1 MNAGGAMTDADAT
14 QIPIAQTINPSGTSS
29 VVLVCEHA
37 SCHIP
42 EALDGLGLSD
52 AAKVSHAA
60 WDPGALGVAR
70 QIAKRLDAVLVA
82 SCVSRLVYDCNRP
95 PEAPGAMPAKS
106 EIFDVPGNV
115 DLSPDQRAARAAT
128 YYVPFHDLLVQTVAA
143 RPAPLLVTIHSFTPV
158 YNGVTR
164 TVEIGVLHDADTR
177 LADTMLD
184 LAPTHTSA
192 DVQRNAPYG
201 PGDGVTHTLQV
212 HGTAHGHPNVMI
224 EVRNDLIRT
233 EAEQAQMGD
242 MLAEWLNDA
251 CEKLNAQGVACSA

>member
-1 MNAGGAMTDADAT
+1 MTDADAT
-14 QIPIAQTINPSGTSS
+14 QIPIAQTINSSGTSS

-37 SCHIP
+37 SCFIP

-106 EIFDVPGNV
+106 EIFDVPGNAA
-115 DLSPDQRAARAAT
+115 LTTDQRADRAAT
-128 YYVPFHDLLVQTVAA
+128 YYVPFRDLLVQTVAA
-143 RPAPLLVTIHSFTPV
+143 RPAPVLVTIHSFTPV
-158 YNGVTR
+158 YNGTPR
-164 TVEIGVLHDADTR
+164 AVEIGVLHDADTR
-177 LADTMLD
+177 LADAMLD
-184 LAPTHTSA
+184 IATAHTSA

-224 EVRNDLIRT
+224 EVRNDLIQT
-233 EAEQAQMGD
+233 EEQQAQMGD

-251 CEKLNAQGVACSA
+251 CGKLNAQGVACSA

>member
-1 MNAGGAMTDADAT
+1 MTDTNAEQMT
-14 QIPIAQTINPSGTSS
+14 VAQTINPTGASP

-37 SCHIP
+37 SPFIP
-42 EALDGLGLSD
+42 AELEGLGLSD

-70 QIAKRLDAVLVA
+70 RIAERLDAVLVA

-106 EIFDVPGNV
+106 EIFDVPGNA
-115 DLSPDQRAARAAT
+115 DLTADQRAARAAT
-128 YYVPFHDLLVQTVAA
+128 YYVPFRDLLVQTVAA
-143 RPAPLLVTIHSFTPV
+143 RPTPVLVTIHSFTPV
-158 YNGVTR
+158 YNGAAR
-164 TVEIGVLHDADTR
+164 TVEVGILHDADTR
-177 LADTMLD
+177 LADAMLE
-184 LAPTHTSA
+184 LAAAHTTA

-224 EVRNDLIRT
+224 EVRNDLIQT
-233 EAEQAQMGD
+233 DAQQAQMGD
-242 MLAEWLNDA
+242 MLAEWLTDA
-251 CEKLNAQGVACSA
+251 CMKLNAKDVVCRA